1 MLCPEPLSLC
11 YGNFGALIYRLLPWY
26 FCDCAEAP
34 LAPESIG
41 LWASSHC
48 RNLQEVKSTSA
59 GTMLL
64 HPSLVLIPVITD
76 LEAPNKGSVGSL
88 PVKVT
93 VVISCL
99 SLRWQATKLLP
110 PLLGPHLC
118 EWQAVVHKT
127 GMENWFTAQ
136 DTLINTQ
143 INVFSLFP
151 NRISCQNYA
160 LYIFHPYL
168 HSSCI
173 LITVFCLNDAFRC

>member
-1 MLCPEPLSLC
+1 MFPLLLQFFFWVSFYLVRQVPCQHINPCCALSLC
-11 YGNFGALIYRLLPWY
+11 YGNFGALIHRLLPWY

-48 RNLQEVKSTSA
+48 RNLQEVRSTSA

-118 EWQAVVHKT
+118 E
-127 GMENWFTAQ
+127 
-136 DTLINTQ
+136 
-143 INVFSLFP
+143 
-151 NRISCQNYA
+151 
-160 LYIFHPYL
+160 
-168 HSSCI
+168 
-173 LITVFCLNDAFRC
+173 